1 MTKTTTAKRSNKQPH
16 EECVYKKNFSS
27 TFLSQPPTLLLVPS
41 FIYFLAHFTKRHK
54 MSTSF
59 CGVFTCHRTI
69 QQVNPHITSHV
80 TWSFISAMKD
90 ALSTL
95 IINMCVIIID
105 FKFLASP
112 KRNYYYSHL
121 RFFPSSILNAL
132 SIFLFFSLIHNI
144 FLSRSHSKSDQETIR
159 AQWVTIYTSIH
170 TFIDSDLNKALRSC
184 HLMKT
189 EMKKCCYC
197 SHHFLSLSSS
207 SLFIHFRLSLARGSN
222 ILY

>member
-132 SIFLFFSLIHNI
+132 SHLLILLTYTQHFSFSLS
-144 FLSRSHSKSDQETIR
+144 FQEWSRNHSRTMSN
-159 AQWVTIYTSIH
+159 H
-170 TFIDSDLNKALRSC
+170 
-184 HLMKT
+184 
-189 EMKKCCYC
+189 
-197 SHHFLSLSSS
+197 
-207 SLFIHFRLSLARGSN
+207 IHFDTYIYRQRLK
-222 ILY
+222 